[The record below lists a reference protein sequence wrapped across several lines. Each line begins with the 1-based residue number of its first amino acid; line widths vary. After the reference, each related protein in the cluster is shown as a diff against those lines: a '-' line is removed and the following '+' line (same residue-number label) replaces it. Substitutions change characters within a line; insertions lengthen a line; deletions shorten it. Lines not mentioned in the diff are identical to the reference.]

1 MTAAASQKHV
11 ARVVAAF
18 DRQQAACVGS
28 VRGVGL
34 GRLSGSDEV
43 WVAAVKAVWAEFG
56 IDRVGP
62 AAVTGLVVGG
72 VPRRHDLDDEVI
84 RADAERGVAERDSC
98 RGAVEVVNG
107 DAAECRGS

>member
-1 MTAAASQKHV
+1 MGPYAESAW
-11 ARVVAAF
+11 AR
-18 DRQQAACVGS
+18 
-28 VRGVGL
+28 L
-34 GRLSGSDEV
+34 PGSDEV
-43 WVAAVKAVWAEFG
+43 WVAAVKAVWAELG

-72 VPRRHDLDDEVI
+72 VPRRDDLDDEVI